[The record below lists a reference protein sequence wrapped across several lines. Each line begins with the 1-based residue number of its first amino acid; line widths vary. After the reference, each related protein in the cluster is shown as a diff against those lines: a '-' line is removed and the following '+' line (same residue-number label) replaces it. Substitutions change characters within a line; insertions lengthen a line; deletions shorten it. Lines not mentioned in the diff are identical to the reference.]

1 MTDPHFNPPG
11 ALLTI
16 NRLSEG
22 GPHNGFSFLTNVLG
36 LADAPELELIP
47 GFTLRKAVTE
57 EIVII
62 KGILV
67 ENNCVIGG
75 RYFFPW
81 ETGRTD
87 VGFDTAPEPDWRY
100 YVISFSGSNVGI
112 SLLEKAF
119 ALLERGPRVGFTVTQ
134 SGQLRALS
142 LHVGRLFRDSQ
153 ENKTALSMNCPE
165 LYTLV
170 LDKADASMIS
180 KLTRR
185 LLEQPPNGVDVSRV
199 AQKMLDLRSL
209 DVDTDMAFL
218 GYFTILESLLVH
230 KPDPK
235 DPTDSITRQVKKKV
249 ALLDNRW
256 LPKIDY
262 STFSGIRPEGVWGK
276 MYELRSVLAHGDV
289 PNFKGSLKSLG
300 DFRNAQSLLISTVR
314 SIARYALDEPQ
325 LVLDLR
331 EC

>member
-16 NRLSEG
+16 NRLSEEG
-22 GPHNGFSFLTNVLG
+22 SQNGFAFLTNVLG
-36 LADAPELELIP
+36 LADASELELIP
-47 GFTLRKAVTE
+47 GFTLRRAVTE
-57 EIVII
+57 EIVVI
-62 KGILV
+62 KEILV
-67 ENNCVIGG
+67 ENNCRIGG

-81 ETGRTD
+81 ESRKTD
-87 VGFDTAPEPDWRY
+87 VGFDTAPEGDWKY
-100 YVISFSGSNVGI
+100 FVISFTGSNAGV
-112 SLLEKAF
+112 SHLEKAF
-119 ALLERGPRVGFTVTQ
+119 ALLERGPRVGFTITN

-153 ENKTALSMNCPE
+153 ENKLALSMNRPE
-165 LYTLV
+165 QHTLI
-170 LDKADASMIS
+170 LDKADASTIG
-180 KLTRR
+180 KLTRK
-185 LLEQPPNGVDVSRV
+185 LLEQPAKGLDVSRV
-199 AQKMLDLRSL
+199 TQQLLDLRSL
-209 DVDTDMAFL
+209 DADSDMAFL

-256 LPKIDY
+256 VPKIDY
-262 STFSGIRPEGVWGK
+262 STFSGIAPEAIWGK
-276 MYELRSVLAHGDV
+276 MYDLRSVIAHGDV
-289 PNFKGSLKSLG
+289 PNFKGGLKSLR
-300 DFRNAQSLLISTVR
+300 DFRNAQSLLMCTVR

-325 LVLDLR
+325 LILDLR